1 MSEVTQDERG
11 PLQWMR
17 IGPLTY
23 LNRRIQAVPEALEYQ
38 CVAGMDTSALT
49 LAVGARAARGIGVF
63 LALLVGPNLVWLIPA
78 ALELGLDSLL
88 TAPPDNMP
96 IWWQPFSVLLG
107 FGAPAFALLLVLIAL
122 VRDFFQPAEN
132 LVLFKRHDRKLVA
145 VDPRPWNRR
154 PKAERKLRFVEWDWD
169 KTDFAIERAVIT
181 GGQVFHLRAVQRD
194 ARGQPHSSVVLVAMI
209 PTFELAQS
217 VFEFIRCYMAGEFH
231 RLPREVPVV
240 PRGRLGF
247 FESCRHS
254 FITSLFTV
262 RRGALPDWPAWGL
275 ALLWGFIAF
284 GCTVGW
290 PFVLGKVLA
299 EWSSRE
305 LKFPKGLQAPEG
317 SAVPGVTLLPARTM
331 QFAPHEK
338 LVYAVGLVLGAL
350 FWVWLVRYLLRVFGV

>member
-1 MSEVTQDERG
+1 MSEVVPDERG

-23 LNRRIQAVPEALEYQ
+23 LNRRAQAAPEALEYQ
-38 CVAGMDTSALT
+38 CVAGMDASTLT

-63 LALLVGPNLVWLIPA
+63 A
-78 ALELGLDSLL
+78 
-88 TAPPDNMP
+88 
-96 IWWQPFSVLLG
+96 
-107 FGAPAFALLLVLIAL
+107 ALLLGLPGIVGFGFALRKLIQTDRDALQDLGLLIGLSLLMSVLFSVVAL
-122 VRDFFQPAEN
+122 IRDFFQPAEN

-154 PKAERKLRFVEWDWD
+154 PKSERKLRFVEWDWD
-169 KTDFAIERAVIT
+169 QTDFAIERAIIP
-181 GGQVFHLRAVQRD
+181 GGQTFHLRAVQRD
-194 ARGQPHSSVVLVAMI
+194 ARGQPQSSVVLVAMI
-209 PTFELAQS
+209 PTIELAQA

-231 RLPREVPVV
+231 RLPKEVPVV

-254 FITSLFTV
+254 FITSIFTV
-262 RRGALPDWPAWGL
+262 KRSALPDWPAWGL

-305 LKFPKGLQAPEG
+305 LKVPKELQAPEG
-317 SAVPGVTLLPARTM
+317 SAVPGITLLPARTM
-331 QFAPHEK
+331 QFAPYEK
-338 LVYAVGLVLGAL
+338 QVYTAGLVLGAL
-350 FWVWLVRYLLRVFGV
+350 FWVWLVRYVWGVFAA

>member
-1 MSEVTQDERG
+1 MSEVTQDGRG

-17 IGPLTY
+17 LGPLTY
-23 LNRRIQAVPEALEYQ
+23 LNRRAQCAPEALEYQ
-38 CVAGMDTSALT
+38 CVAGMDASTLT
-49 LAVGARAARGIGVF
+49 LAVGARVARGLGVF
-63 LALLVGPNLVWLIPA
+63 IALLFGPALVWLGPMSIDSGLRDLLHPLPDGVPA
-78 ALELGLDSLL
+78 W
-88 TAPPDNMP
+88 MR
-96 IWWQPFSVLLG
+96 PFGVLIG
-107 FGAPAFALLLVLIAL
+107 FGVPAFGLLLVSTALI
-122 VRDFFQPAEN
+122 RDFFQPAEN

-145 VDPRPWNRR
+145 VDPRPWNQR

-181 GGQVFHLRAVQRD
+181 GGQTFHLRAVQRD
-194 ARGQPHSSVVLVAMI
+194 ARGHPQSSVVLVAMI
-209 PTFELAQS
+209 PTLELAQA

-231 RLPREVPVV
+231 RLPKGVPVV

-262 RRGALPDWPAWGL
+262 RRGALPEWPAWGL

-305 LKFPKGLQAPEG
+305 LKFPQDVQAPEG
-317 SAVPGVTLLPARTM
+317 SPVPGVTLLPARTM
-331 QFAPHEK
+331 QFAPYEK
-338 LVYAVGLVLGAL
+338 LVYTAGLVLGAL
-350 FWVWLVRYLLRVFGV
+350 FWVWLVRYLWALFAG